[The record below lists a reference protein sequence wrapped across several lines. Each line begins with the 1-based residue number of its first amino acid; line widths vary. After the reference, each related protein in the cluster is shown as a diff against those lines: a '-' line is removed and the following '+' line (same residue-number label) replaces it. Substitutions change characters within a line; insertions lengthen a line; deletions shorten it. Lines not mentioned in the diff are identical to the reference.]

1 VNLFGVVLGYCLIGP
16 TPNSR
21 SVIIG
26 SVPERLSEY
35 KRKRDFSKTAEP
47 PPEDGAQGGA
57 RFVVQEH
64 HARRLHWDLRLEH
77 DGVAA
82 SWAIPNGI
90 PEVPNENRMAVHTED
105 HPLKYLDWEGDIPEG
120 EYGAGKMRIWD
131 KGTYVLE
138 KWTDDKVTVVFHGE
152 RLHGRYALFKLG
164 KGDEKDWMIHR
175 MDPPEDPDREPM
187 PERLVPMM
195 AKLAEEPPPG
205 DQWAFEIKWDGVRAI
220 AYSEPGRLRL
230 ESRNLNDISAQYPEL
245 RPLNR
250 ALSSHMAVLDG
261 EIVAFDEQGRPSFER
276 LQQRMHLTR
285 EADIKRR
292 AGQFPVVYVIFD
304 LLYLDGHSLMD
315 LPYEERRAR
324 LDELELSGDHWRTP
338 GYFDD
343 GPALLEASAQ
353 QSLEGI
359 VAKRRDCP
367 YRPGSRGGTWLKIKH
382 TTREELVIGGWL
394 PGEGRRRTRIGAL
407 LLGYWHDGGFRYA
420 GKVGTGFTDKELD
433 RLRKALAPHE
443 RETSP
448 FDGVHPIPKGAQF
461 VEPCLVAEIEL
472 RDWTSAGMLRA
483 PSYKGLRSDKDPATI
498 VLEAHAAAPTLADI
512 LGGAPARGAATVT
525 VAGRELSLTNLDK
538 VLYPKTGF
546 TKGDVIDY
554 YARISPV
561 LLPHLH
567 GRPLTLK
574 RYPNGVDGQHFYE
587 KNCPAHRPGWVQ
599 TAQVGDIC
607 FCLAHDL
614 PTMVWLGNLA
624 DLELHTSLSLADP
637 IERPTILAF
646 DLDPGPPADIVQCC
660 QVARLL
666 RGMFSHL
673 GLESFA
679 KTSGS
684 KGLQV
689 YVPLNHEGITYDK
702 TKPFARAVAETL
714 EKAEPDLIVS
724 RMTKALRPGKVLVDW
739 SQNDE
744 HKTTVNVYS
753 LRARERPTV
762 STPVTWEEVEACAE
776 SGDASLLVFDSEQ
789 VLARVEEHGDLFAPV
804 LSLVQELP

>member
-1 VNLFGVVLGYCLIGP
+1 LRTTGVP
-16 TPNSR
+16 RNAR
-21 SVIIG
+21 SGIIEP
-26 SVPERLSEY
+26 VPERLDAY

-47 PPEDGAQGGA
+47 PPEESAAAETA

-77 DGVAA
+77 EGVAA

-90 PEVPNENRMAVHTED
+90 PESPDENRKAVHTED

-131 KGTYVLE
+131 RGTYELE
-138 KWTDDKVTVVFHGE
+138 KWTDTKVMVNFHGE
-152 RLHGRYALFKLG
+152 RLRGRYALFQTG
-164 KGDEKDWMIHR
+164 KDSKDWMIHR
-175 MDPPEDPDREPM
+175 MDPPEDPGREEM
-187 PERLVPMM
+187 PERIVPMM
-195 AKLAEEPPPG
+195 AKLAEDVPPG

-220 AYSEPGRLRL
+220 GYSEPGRLRF

-250 ALSSHMAVLDG
+250 ALSSHSAVLDG
-261 EIVAFDEQGRPSFER
+261 EIVAFDDEGRPSFER

-292 AGQFPVVYVIFD
+292 AAQFPVVYVIFD
-304 LLYLDGHSLMD
+304 LLYLDGHSLME
-315 LPYEERRAR
+315 LPYEERRER
-324 LDELELSGDHWRTP
+324 LAELDLNGDHWRTP
-338 GYFDD
+338 SYFDD
-343 GPALLEASAQ
+343 GEALLAASRE
-353 QSLEGI
+353 QSLEGV

-367 YRPGSRGGTWLKIKH
+367 YRPGSRSGGWLKIKH
-382 TTREELVIGGWL
+382 TTTEELVIGGWL
-394 PGEGRRRTRIGAL
+394 SGEGRRRNRIGAL
-407 LLGYWHDGGFRYA
+407 LMGYWADGGFRYA
-420 GKVGTGFTDKELD
+420 GKVGTGFTEKELD
-433 RLRKALAPHE
+433 RLAKALAPH
-443 RETSP
+443 RRDSSP
-448 FDGVHPIPKGAQF
+448 FDGAHPIPKGAQF

-472 RDWTSAGMLRA
+472 RDWTSAGMVRA
-483 PSYKGLRSDKDPATI
+483 GSYKGLRADKDPAE
-498 VLEAHAAAPTLADI
+498 VVVESPSAAPTLAEI
-512 LGGAPARGAATVT
+512 LEGAPAEGSATVT

-538 VLYPKTGF
+538 VLYPKAGF

-574 RYPNGVDGQHFYE
+574 RYPNGVDRQHFYE
-587 KNCPAHRPGWVQ
+587 KNCPSHRPQWVQ
-599 TAQVGDIC
+599 TAMVGDIC

-614 PTMVWLGNLA
+614 PTMIWLGNLA

-660 QVARLL
+660 RVAMLL

-673 GLESFA
+673 GLESFP

-689 YVPLNHEGITYDK
+689 YVPLNNDHTTYDK

-724 RMTKALRPGKVLVDW
+724 RMTKSLRPGKVLVDW

-753 LRARERPTV
+753 LRAKDRPTV
-762 STPVTWEEVEACAE
+762 STPVTWEEVAACAE
-776 SGDASLLVFDSEQ
+776 AGDASLLVFDSEQ
-789 VLARVEEHGDLFAPV
+789 VLARVEEQGDLFAPV
-804 LSLVQELP
+804 LSLVQDLP